1 MPWRTHPPCRSPSK
15 CPVRARV
22 APGRQ
27 GEGTG
32 GLAWRQPPPHG
43 RALPRRNKAPSPPPA
58 GGRPGPP
65 PPTPQR
71 PTACR
76 RRRVQFIGTMG
87 TRGLC
92 PLASSPSGR
101 HPPPSRTVHRAPC
114 WEGDGHDSRGTGGGG
129 SAAHLFLSRVLLHRA
144 VEVPASLP
152 WCPTPRPPP
161 CCSPPKT
168 PHVHTVPTVRGRHA
182 RIDPFDGRPFH
193 QKKRVEGSQ
202 HPHPPVRTAR
212 GRPPPHTFCL
222 CSDQAWDATACPR
235 HIR

>member
-168 PHVHTVPTVRGRHA
+168 PHVLYPRCVADTPGYIPSMAGPFTRKNGWKDHSTPT
-182 RIDPFDGRPFH
+182 
-193 QKKRVEGSQ
+193 
-202 HPHPPVRTAR
+202 PPSA
-212 GRPPPHTFCL
+212 PLAAAPPHTPFAYVVTKRGMQPRAPGI
-222 CSDQAWDATACPR
+222 SDR
-235 HIR
+235 